1 MFVRYVFTPYMVI
14 IWGVNA
20 IRAKKMDDPDVP
32 QDIKDLILS
41 ILIIA
46 SLTLVVR
53 LALVAYKMIKKPL

>member
-1 MFVRYVFTPYMVI
+1 MLTPYLVI

-32 QDIKDLILS
+32 QDVKDFILS

-46 SLTLVVR
+46 SITFVVR
-53 LALVAYKMIKKPL
+53 VALVIYKVLKRPL